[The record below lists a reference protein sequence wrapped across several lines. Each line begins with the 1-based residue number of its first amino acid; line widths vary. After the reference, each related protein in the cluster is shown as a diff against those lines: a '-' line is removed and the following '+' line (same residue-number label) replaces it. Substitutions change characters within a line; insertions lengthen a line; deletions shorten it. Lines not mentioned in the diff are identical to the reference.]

1 MPLLFFLLS
10 EIVYKLIKDLLIKD
24 AFNLIRSCRKNYHNN
39 KYAFNK
45 RYFYTLLLLLE
56 PISLIKAR

>member
-1 MPLLFFLLS
+1 MPPLLSLLS

-24 AFNLIRSCRKNYHNN
+24 AFNLIRSYYKNYYNN

-45 RYFYTLLLLLE
+45 RCFYTLLLLLK
-56 PISLIKAR
+56 PISLIKAK